1 MYYISPNSF
10 AGVFAVPSELADTAL
25 KTVSGSFLKVILCI
39 FRRCYEPITPE
50 KISKH
55 TGVPVGEVGD
65 ALIYWTQK
73 GLLSEKAPV
82 EEVSNAVSN
91 GLPDENPTG
100 DSDRIPNGLSNGASD
115 EKPDGNSGISADD
128 DISFTEENAE
138 NIPEKTGGA
147 SVSVN
152 TGVSADG
159 SEGTA
164 AKADTKP
171 RKTTA
176 MPGRLSYEIICKRI
190 NESENVRTLFSQAQ
204 TRLGRTIGTGDQSS
218 LLLLHDYFGLPV
230 EVILALCEYASV
242 SGKGGNMNYIY
253 TLGVDWSKREI
264 DTLEEA
270 DEEFKRIQAIDK
282 NWAPFCKITGI
293 KKKKPTAKQSEFLSV
308 WIDRFHFT
316 MEMLSCAYDEMSKHT
331 DEMSFP
337 YMNKILTQW
346 YNAGVD
352 TPEKVRLHEEEF
364 TENMV
369 KAAAERAKKKK
380 DSTGTSNGSTGS
392 SGISGTPASYDIEK
406 AQQKAKASVPTLKK
420 KEKR

>member
-10 AGVFAVPSELADTAL
+10 AGVFAVPSALADTAL

-50 KISKH
+50 EISKH

-100 DSDRIPNGLSNGASD
+100 DT
-115 EKPDGNSGISADD
+115 DGNQNRSAAD

-380 DSTGTSNGSTGS
+380 DAAKTPGGNNSAS
-392 SGISGTPASYDIEK
+392 SGTPASYDIEK

>member
-10 AGVFAVPSELADTAL
+10 AGVFAVPSALADTAL

-55 TGVPVGEVGD
+55 TGVPIGEVGD

-91 GLPDENPTG
+91 GTSDENPTG
-100 DSDRIPNGLSNGASD
+100 DT
-115 EKPDGNSGISADD
+115 DGNQNKSAAD

-138 NIPEKTGGA
+138 SIPEKTGGA

-159 SEGTA
+159 SESAA

-369 KAAAERAKKKK
+369 KAVAERAKKKK

>member
-10 AGVFAVPSELADTAL
+10 AGVFAVPSALADTAL

-50 KISKH
+50 EISKH

-91 GLPDENPTG
+91 GIPDENPTG
-100 DSDRIPNGLSNGASD
+100 DT
-115 EKPDGNSGISADD
+115 DGNQNRSAAD

-171 RKTTA
+171 HKTTA

-369 KAAAERAKKKK
+369 KAVAERAKKKK
-380 DSTGTSNGSTGS
+380 DAAKTPGGNNSAS
-392 SGISGTPASYDIEK
+392 SGTPASYDIEK

>member
-10 AGVFAVPSELADTAL
+10 AGVFAVPSALADTAL

-50 KISKH
+50 EISKH

-82 EEVSNAVSN
+82 AEVSNAVSN

-100 DSDRIPNGLSNGASD
+100 DT
-115 EKPDGNSGISADD
+115 DGNQNKSAAD

-138 NIPEKTGGA
+138 NFPEKTGGA

-369 KAAAERAKKKK
+369 KAAERAKKKK

>member
-10 AGVFAVPSELADTAL
+10 AGVFAVPSALADTAL

-50 KISKH
+50 EISKH

-100 DSDRIPNGLSNGASD
+100 DT
-115 EKPDGNSGISADD
+115 DGNQNRSAAD
-128 DISFTEENAE
+128 DISFTEENAK

-380 DSTGTSNGSTGS
+380 DAAKTPGGNNSAS
-392 SGISGTPASYDIEK
+392 SGTPASYDIEK

>member
-10 AGVFAVPSELADTAL
+10 AGVFAVPSALADTAL

-50 KISKH
+50 EISKH

-73 GLLSEKAPV
+73 GLLSEKAPI

-91 GLPDENPTG
+91 GLSDENSTG
-100 DSDRIPNGLSNGASD
+100 NTDENSD
-115 EKPDGNSGISADD
+115 KSAAD

-147 SVSVN
+147 SVSAN
-152 TGVSADG
+152 TGVSSDIG
-159 SEGTA
+159 EGTA

-176 MPGRLSYEIICKRI
+176 MPGRLSYDIICKRI

-364 TENMV
+364 TENKV

-380 DSTGTSNGSTGS
+380 DAANTSGGSNNSAS
-392 SGISGTPASYDIEK
+392 SVTPASYDIEK

>member
-10 AGVFAVPSELADTAL
+10 AGVFAVPSALADTAL

-50 KISKH
+50 EISKH

-100 DSDRIPNGLSNGASD
+100 NT
-115 EKPDGNSGISADD
+115 DGNQNKSAAVN
-128 DISFTEENAE
+128 ISFTEGNAE

-159 SEGTA
+159 SKGTA

-293 KKKKPTAKQSEFLSV
+293 KKKKPTAAQSKFLSV

-369 KAAAERAKKKK
+369 KAVAERAKKKK

-392 SGISGTPASYDIEK
+392 SGSSGTPASYDIEK

>member
-10 AGVFAVPSELADTAL
+10 AGVFAVPSALADTAL

-50 KISKH
+50 EISKH

-73 GLLSEKAPV
+73 GLLSEKAPI
-82 EEVSNAVSN
+82 EDASNAVSN
-91 GLPDENPTG
+91 GLSDENPTG
-100 DSDRIPNGLSNGASD
+100 DT
-115 EKPDGNSGISADD
+115 DGNQDKSAAD

-138 NIPEKTGGA
+138 NIPEKTGGE

-152 TGVSADG
+152 TGVSSDG
-159 SEGTA
+159 GEGTA

-176 MPGRLSYEIICKRI
+176 MPGRLSYDIICKRI

-352 TPEKVRLHEEEF
+352 TPEKVRLHEEKF
-364 TENMV
+364 TENKV

-380 DSTGTSNGSTGS
+380 DAASAAGGSGS
-392 SGISGTPASYDIEK
+392 SASSGTPASYDIEK

>member
-10 AGVFAVPSELADTAL
+10 AGVFAVPSALADTAL

-50 KISKH
+50 EISKH

-91 GLPDENPTG
+91 GLPDEKPTG
-100 DSDRIPNGLSNGASD
+100 DT
-115 EKPDGNSGISADD
+115 DGNQNESAAGN
-128 DISFTEENAE
+128 ISFTEENAE

-364 TENMV
+364 TENIV

-380 DSTGTSNGSTGS
+380 DAANTPGSNNSAS
-392 SGISGTPASYDIEK
+392 SGTPASYDIEK

>member
-10 AGVFAVPSELADTAL
+10 AGVFAVPSALADTAL

-39 FRRCYEPITPE
+39 FRRCYEPIKPE
-50 KISKH
+50 EISKH

-91 GLPDENPTG
+91 GTSDENQTG
-100 DSDRIPNGLSNGASD
+100 DT
-115 EKPDGNSGISADD
+115 DGNQNKSAAD

-159 SEGTA
+159 GEDTA

-293 KKKKPTAKQSEFLSV
+293 KKKKPTAAQSKFLSV

-369 KAAAERAKKKK
+369 KAVAERAKKKK
-380 DSTGTSNGSTGS
+380 DASGTTGGSGS
-392 SGISGTPASYDIEK
+392 SASSGTPASYDIEK

>member
-10 AGVFAVPSELADTAL
+10 AGVFAVPSALADTAL

-50 KISKH
+50 EISKH

-73 GLLSEKAPV
+73 GLLSEKAPI
-82 EEVSNAVSN
+82 EEVSNAVSS
-91 GLPDENPTG
+91 GLSDGNPTV
-100 DSDRIPNGLSNGASD
+100 NT
-115 EKPDGNSGISADD
+115 DGNQDKSAAD

-138 NIPEKTGGA
+138 NIPENTGGA
-147 SVSVN
+147 SVSAN
-152 TGVSADG
+152 TGVSSDIG
-159 SEGTA
+159 EGTA

-176 MPGRLSYEIICKRI
+176 MPGRLSYDIICKRI

-293 KKKKPTAKQSEFLSV
+293 KKKKPTAAQSKFLSV

-364 TENMV
+364 TENKV
-369 KAAAERAKKKK
+369 KAVAERAKKKK
-380 DSTGTSNGSTGS
+380 DAPSAAGGSGS
-392 SGISGTPASYDIEK
+392 SASSGTPASYDIEK

>member
-10 AGVFAVPSELADTAL
+10 AGVFAVPSALADTAL

-50 KISKH
+50 EISKH

-100 DSDRIPNGLSNGASD
+100 DT
-115 EKPDGNSGISADD
+115 DGNQNRSAAD
-128 DISFTEENAE
+128 DISFTEENAK

-176 MPGRLSYEIICKRI
+176 MPGRLSYETICKRI

-369 KAAAERAKKKK
+369 KAVAERAKKKK
-380 DSTGTSNGSTGS
+380 DATNTPGGNNSAS
-392 SGISGTPASYDIEK
+392 SGTPASYDIEK

>member
-10 AGVFAVPSELADTAL
+10 AGVFAVPSALADTAL

-91 GLPDENPTG
+91 GLPDENQTG
-100 DSDRIPNGLSNGASD
+100 DT
-115 EKPDGNSGISADD
+115 DGNQNKSAAD

-152 TGVSADG
+152 TGVSSDG
-159 SEGTA
+159 GEGTA

-369 KAAAERAKKKK
+369 KAVAERAKKKK
-380 DSTGTSNGSTGS
+380 DAANTPGGSNSAS
-392 SGISGTPASYDIEK
+392 SGTPASYDIEK

>member
-10 AGVFAVPSELADTAL
+10 AGVFAVPSALADTAL

-50 KISKH
+50 EISKH

-100 DSDRIPNGLSNGASD
+100 DT
-115 EKPDGNSGISADD
+115 DGNQNRSAAD

-369 KAAAERAKKKK
+369 KAAAEHAKKKK
-380 DSTGTSNGSTGS
+380 DAANTPGGNNSAS
-392 SGISGTPASYDIEK
+392 SGTPASYDIEK

>member
-10 AGVFAVPSELADTAL
+10 AGVFAVPSALADTAL

-39 FRRCYEPITPE
+39 FRHCYEPITPE

-100 DSDRIPNGLSNGASD
+100 DT
-115 EKPDGNSGISADD
+115 DGNQNKSAAD

-152 TGVSADG
+152 TGVSSDG
-159 SEGTA
+159 GEGTA

-369 KAAAERAKKKK
+369 KAVAERAKKKK
-380 DSTGTSNGSTGS
+380 DAPNTPGGNNSAS
-392 SGISGTPASYDIEK
+392 SGTPASYDIEK

>member
-10 AGVFAVPSELADTAL
+10 AGVFAVPSALADTAL

-100 DSDRIPNGLSNGASD
+100 DT
-115 EKPDGNSGISADD
+115 DGNQNKSAAD

-293 KKKKPTAKQSEFLSV
+293 KKKKPTAAQSKFLSV

-380 DSTGTSNGSTGS
+380 DSTDTSNGSGNS
-392 SGISGTPASYDIEK
+392 ASSGTPASYDIEK

>member
-10 AGVFAVPSELADTAL
+10 AGVFAVPSALADTAL

-91 GLPDENPTG
+91 GTSDENPTG
-100 DSDRIPNGLSNGASD
+100 DT
-115 EKPDGNSGISADD
+115 DGNQNKSAAD

-380 DSTGTSNGSTGS
+380 DASGTTGGSGS
-392 SGISGTPASYDIEK
+392 SASSGTPASYDIEK

>member
-10 AGVFAVPSELADTAL
+10 AGVFAVPSALADTAL

-91 GLPDENPTG
+91 GTSDENPTG
-100 DSDRIPNGLSNGASD
+100 DT
-115 EKPDGNSGISADD
+115 DGNQNKSAAD

-138 NIPEKTGGA
+138 SIPEKTGGA

-159 SEGTA
+159 SESAA

>member
-10 AGVFAVPSELADTAL
+10 AGVFAVPSALADTAL

-50 KISKH
+50 EISKH

-73 GLLSEKAPV
+73 GLLSENAPV

-100 DSDRIPNGLSNGASD
+100 DT
-115 EKPDGNSGISADD
+115 DGNQNESAAGN
-128 DISFTEENAE
+128 ISFTEENAE

-293 KKKKPTAKQSEFLSV
+293 KKKKPTSKQSEFLSV

-369 KAAAERAKKKK
+369 KAAAEHAKKKK
-380 DSTGTSNGSTGS
+380 DAANTPGGNNSAS
-392 SGISGTPASYDIEK
+392 SGTPASYDIEK

>member
-10 AGVFAVPSELADTAL
+10 AGVFAVPSALADTAL

-50 KISKH
+50 EISKH

-100 DSDRIPNGLSNGASD
+100 DT
-115 EKPDGNSGISADD
+115 DGNSVISAAD

-293 KKKKPTAKQSEFLSV
+293 KKKKPTAAQSKFLSV

-392 SGISGTPASYDIEK
+392 SGTPASYDIEK

>member
-10 AGVFAVPSELADTAL
+10 AGVFAVPSALADTAL

-50 KISKH
+50 EISKH

-82 EEVSNAVSN
+82 EEASNAVSN
-91 GLPDENPTG
+91 VTSDENPTG
-100 DSDRIPNGLSNGASD
+100 DTD
-115 EKPDGNSGISADD
+115 ENQNKSAAD

>member
-10 AGVFAVPSELADTAL
+10 AGVFAVPSALADTAL
-25 KTVSGSFLKVILCI
+25 KTVSGNFLKVILCI

-91 GLPDENPTG
+91 GTSDENPTG
-100 DSDRIPNGLSNGASD
+100 DT
-115 EKPDGNSGISADD
+115 DGNQNKSAAD

-138 NIPEKTGGA
+138 SIPEKTGGA

-159 SEGTA
+159 GEGTA
-164 AKADTKP
+164 SKADTKP

>member
-10 AGVFAVPSELADTAL
+10 AGVFAVPSALADTAL

-39 FRRCYEPITPE
+39 FRRCYEPIKPE
-50 KISKH
+50 EISKH

-82 EEVSNAVSN
+82 EEVSNAVLN

-100 DSDRIPNGLSNGASD
+100 DT
-115 EKPDGNSGISADD
+115 DGNSVISAAD

-293 KKKKPTAKQSEFLSV
+293 KKKKPTAAQSKFLSV

-380 DSTGTSNGSTGS
+380 DSTDTSNGSGNS
-392 SGISGTPASYDIEK
+392 ASSGTPASYDIEK